1 MANQIQ
7 AQPGKGGGYF
17 GHEIILFVNM
27 EACLN
32 GADLKQT
39 IPAKYFLKAFRS
51 SICVNNG

>member
-7 AQPGKGGGYF
+7 AEPGKGGGYF
-17 GHEIILFVNM
+17 GHEIILFANM

-51 SICVNNG
+51 LSSVNIG